1 MIITSPYIRCVQTAV
16 AVSEVLPSKKG
27 TQVPLLI
34 DTEVSE
40 ALSWILITC
49 SGYWIALLCT
59 RQVGIYKKPS
69 GITDPGPLGIVG
81 AA

>member
-49 SGYWIALLCT
+49 SGYWIALL
-59 RQVGIYKKPS
+59 GS
-69 GITDPGPLGIVG
+69 PGRWESTKSHLVLQIQGRW
-81 AA
+81 A